1 MTAIFIK
8 FVRFWYNWIP
18 MVMCTSGD
26 IFQTKLYELID
37 VIKVTKTYIDY
48 ILVLRKDYL
57 PGHI

>member
-1 MTAIFIK
+1 
-8 FVRFWYNWIP
+8 